1 MSHKILMISRSAE
14 SLVRCRMKSAN
25 EMNDEILLN
34 ILSGHHYNI
43 LDRRELGIWPHT
55 AISMGRC
62 ISVIKKSLLEK
73 KYFPRKYKSP
83 EVGRNVGDVMAIEAV
98 EEGRYVLH
106 SHSASQN
113 NLAVISEESHK
124 LYETS
129 ESVIREY
136 LKWELGL
143 PGDLDGWKVTE

>member
-1 MSHKILMISRSAE
+1 MAKSHATPEQRVSCK
-14 SLVRCRMKSAN
+14 MKSAN

-34 ILSGHHYNI
+34 ILSGHHYNMV
-43 LDRRELGIWPHT
+43 DRRELGVWPHT
-55 AISMGRC
+55 TISMCRC
-62 ISVIKKSLLEK
+62 ISVIQKSLLEK

-83 EVGRNVGDVMAIEAV
+83 TPGKNVGDVMAIEVV
-98 EEGRYVLH
+98 EEGRYILH
-106 SHSASQN
+106 SHIASQY
-113 NLAVISEESHK
+113 NLAAISEESHV
-124 LYETS
+124 LYETA